1 MSATPSS
8 YTPHLKPHYLPMAFV
23 MGLTPMLWKKRWGC
37 PSTCSQGHSCA
48 CKQEYMYT
56 GVAHLAAVCV
66 LTVCM
71 ETCVLVH
78 KLDADSLHIQPHL
91 EDGYGHLTYMCF

>member
-1 MSATPSS
+1 
-8 YTPHLKPHYLPMAFV
+8 
-23 MGLTPMLWKKRWGC
+23 
-37 PSTCSQGHSCA
+37 
-48 CKQEYMYT
+48 MYT